1 MRWILEWDG
10 DIQLEFASWDYGC
23 IFPDKTPW
31 DMQNS
36 IQISSG
42 KGGKSFPKQELV
54 GMVFLP
60 LS

>member
-1 MRWILEWDG
+1 METS
-10 DIQLEFASWDYGC
+10 SWNLQVGTMGG
-23 IFPDKTPW
+23 FFLDKTPW

-42 KGGKSFPKQELV
+42 KGEKSFPKQELV